1 MQSNVNTVF
10 TNTSKFVVTLLKVM
24 LHAQIDNMYQIAL
37 TENERGTGKKKKL
50 LRH

>member
-1 MQSNVNTVF
+1 
-10 TNTSKFVVTLLKVM
+10 M